1 MRCKI
6 CDRAAIGLFDLPSEK
21 CSGGKMAV
29 PGHPV
34 TYFECTA
41 CRFLFA
47 NHEADYDSEYW
58 KHLDPVPDG
67 RVLETMRLFLWAGGR
82 QQDSWLDYG
91 CGHGYTV
98 KAAREMGLEAYGADI
113 GTPQGEYLYPIEE
126 APLVD
131 IVTACEVVEHFT
143 DPVRSFKHVAELARR
158 GFAFQTAYYDPDHCG
173 RDWWYLGPANGHV
186 SLYSVRSLELLA
198 EMVGVKMTHKW
209 KGYPGIQAWI
219 FE

>member
-21 CSGGKMAV
+21 RSGGKMAV

-47 NHEADYDSEYW
+47 NHEADYGDDYW
-58 KHLDPVPDG
+58 KDLDPVHDG
-67 RVLETMRLFLWAGGR
+67 RVLETLRLFLWAGGR
-82 QQDSWLDYG
+82 PGLSALDYG
-91 CGHGYTV
+91 CGHGHSV
-98 KAAREMGLEAYGADI
+98 KALRELGIDAAGTDIGAPEVENLYPLEA
-113 GTPQGEYLYPIEE
+113 
-126 APLVD
+126 APKAD

-143 DPVRSFKHVAELARR
+143 DPVGSFKHVAQLARHS
-158 GFAFQTAYYDPDHCG
+158 FAFQTAYYDPERCG

-186 SLYSVRSLELLA
+186 SLYSVKALELLA
-198 EMVGVKMTHKW
+198 EMVGAKKTHRW
-209 KGYPGIQAWI
+209 QGYPGIQSW
-219 FE
+219 FF